1 MKICFWGNISSA
13 LNGKTHGGGELQIA
27 LLAKALAHSGNEV
40 VVIDFNVSEDFVTPD
55 GIKVFKIDGWDK
67 GIPIIRTLTHR
78 LPRLYQS
85 LKKQKA
91 DIYYCR
97 MRDFRHI
104 LAFRAARKVNA
115 KFVLGLAS
123 NLDVSGFFKRMR
135 YQYVT
140 SPKNL
145 WSISSSIL
153 IELVQPFLI
162 KNADLIL
169 VQHELQKKF
178 LLKKNI
184 TSKLL
189 PNLFDSSSVVNSST
203 ETSEDFIHVGSLD
216 KRKGFID
223 FFKLIQKTPSYN
235 YKIVGLPNNKATV
248 FYYNKLKEFKNVKL
262 LGRMTHSKAIAEIAN
277 SKALISTSPMEGFPN
292 VFIEAWACGIPVLSL
307 YFDPGV
313 IEQEKLGKVANGN
326 LEILITEMN
335 NISKTEQFAKKAKSY
350 IENHHCLNEA
360 KIQEINSLFNGILNS
375 EK

>member
-27 LLAKALAHSGNEV
+27 LLAKALANSGNEV
-40 VVIDFNVSEDFVTPD
+40 VVVDFNVSENFITTD
-55 GIKVFKIDGWDK
+55 GIKVVSIDGWNK
-67 GIPIIRTLTHR
+67 GIPIIRTITHR
-78 LPRLYQS
+78 LPKLYQS

-104 LAFRAARKVNA
+104 LAFRAARKVKA

-123 NLDVSGFFKRMR
+123 NLDVSGFFERMK
-135 YQYVT
+135 YQYIT

-153 IELVQPFLI
+153 IEIVQPFLI

-184 TSKLL
+184 PCKLL
-189 PNLFDSSSVVNSST
+189 PNLFDNPNAVNSAI
-203 ETSEDFIHVGSLD
+203 ENSEDFIHVGSLD

-223 FFKLIQKTPSYN
+223 FFKLIEKTPSHN

-248 FYYNKLKEFKNVKL
+248 LYYNKLKKFKNVKL
-262 LGRMTHSKAIAEIAN
+262 LGRISHSQAIAEIAN

-292 VFIEAWACGIPVLSL
+292 VFIEAWACGVPVLSL

-313 IEQEKLGKVANGN
+313 IEEEKLGKVANGD
-326 LEILITEMN
+326 LEALITEMN
-335 NISKTEQFAKKAKSY
+335 NISRTEQFSKKAKSY
-350 IENHHCLNEA
+350 IEKNHCLNKA
-360 KIQEINSLFNGILNS
+360 KIEEINSLFNRILNS